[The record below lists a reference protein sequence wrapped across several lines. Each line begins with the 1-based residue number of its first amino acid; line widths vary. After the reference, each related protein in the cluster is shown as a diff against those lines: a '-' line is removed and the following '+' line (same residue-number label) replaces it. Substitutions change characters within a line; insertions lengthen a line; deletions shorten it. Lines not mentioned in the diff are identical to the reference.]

1 MALVAQI
8 FTRLLVWVVA
18 APVHELAHAWSASR
32 LGDTTAEREGRLTLN
47 PLAHMEP
54 IGTLF
59 LAVAGFGW
67 AKPVPVNPYYLRYGP
82 RTGMLIVSLAGPLA
96 NLLLAIL
103 FAIPVRLGLVELS
116 SGQYLGFIP
125 YPSTFLFWAIYL
137 NILLLFFNLLP
148 IAPLD
153 GFAVLSGL
161 LPADLA
167 YRWEQTRQ
175 WGMFVLMGLVF
186 LGYFTR
192 LSLLNLILDPPM
204 KALFYVLTGTSLY

>member
-1 MALVAQI
+1 MALVAAI
-8 FTRLLVWVVA
+8 FTRLLVWVIA
-18 APVHELAHAWSASR
+18 APVHELAHALSAYR
-32 LGDTTAEREGRLTLN
+32 LGDTTAKREGRLTLN

-59 LAVAGFGW
+59 VAVAGFGW
-67 AKPVPVNPYYLRYGP
+67 AKPVPVDPYYLRYGP

-103 FAIPVRLGLVELS
+103 FAIPVRLGLVGLS

-125 YPSTFLFWAIYL
+125 YPSTFFFWAIYL
-137 NILLLFFNLLP
+137 NIVLLFFNLLP

-186 LGYFTR
+186 LSYAGG
-192 LSLLNLILDPPM
+192 LSPLNLILDPPM
-204 KALFYVLTGTSLY
+204 HAVFYLLTGRSL

>member
-1 MALVAQI
+1 MAVVAAI
-8 FTRLLVWVVA
+8 FTRLLVWVIA
-18 APVHELAHAWSASR
+18 APVHELAHAFSAYR
-32 LGDTTAEREGRLTLN
+32 LGDTTAQREGRLTLN

-67 AKPVPVNPYYLRYGP
+67 AKPVPVDPYYLRYGP
-82 RTGMLIVSLAGPLA
+82 RMGMLIVSLAGPLA

-103 FAIPVRLGLVELS
+103 FAIPVRLGLVGLS

-125 YPSTFLFWAIYL
+125 YPSTFFFWAIYL

-161 LPADLA
+161 LPPDLA
-167 YRWEQTRQ
+167 YRFEQTRQ
-175 WGMFVLMGLVF
+175 WGMFILMGLVL
-186 LGYFTR
+186 LGSFGR
-192 LSLLNLILDPPM
+192 PPLLNLILDPPM
-204 KALFYVLTGTSLY
+204 SAVFYLLTGRSL